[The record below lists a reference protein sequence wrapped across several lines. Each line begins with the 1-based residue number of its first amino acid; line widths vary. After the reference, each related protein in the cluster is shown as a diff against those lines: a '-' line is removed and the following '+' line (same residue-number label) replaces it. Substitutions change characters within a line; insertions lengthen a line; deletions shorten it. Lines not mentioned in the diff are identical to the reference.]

1 VVNNFGQSPLLVI
14 VKIDHREHI
23 SGVTLADAPWRVVL
37 ELIDV
42 WLYQLFLLE
51 LLLFARNLSL
61 RDFID
66 GIFELILNVLLILM
80 RNMLSRCM
88 RR

>member
-23 SGVTLADAPWRVVL
+23 VGVALADAPWRVVL

-42 WLYQLFLLE
+42 RLDQLLLLE
-51 LLLFARNLSL
+51 LFLFARNLSL

-66 GIFELILNVLLILM
+66 GIFEFILNMLLILM
-80 RNMLSRCM
+80 RNMLGRCM